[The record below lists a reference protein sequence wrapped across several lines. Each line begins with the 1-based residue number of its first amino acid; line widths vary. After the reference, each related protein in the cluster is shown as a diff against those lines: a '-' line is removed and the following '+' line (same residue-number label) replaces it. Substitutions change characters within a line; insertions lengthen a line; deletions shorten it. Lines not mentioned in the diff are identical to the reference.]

1 MDGYTLE
8 TYGERIAEVYDQ
20 YYPEYDPA
28 AIQVLAELA
37 KGGKALELGIGTG
50 RIALPLMQTGTS
62 VQGIDISQSMVAKL
76 RAKPGGES
84 IKVTMG
90 DFSDVNVDGKF
101 NLIYVVFNTFFSLLT
116 QEEQVRC
123 FQNVTSHLEPGGVFV
138 IEAFVPDLTRFT
150 GGQAIRGT
158 HVTENE
164 ARLDITM
171 VEYDKQ
177 VLTSQHVIFTGE
189 GIRFY
194 PVKIRYVWPAEM
206 DLMARLG
213 HLQLIMRWSDW
224 KKNLFTSGS
233 RMHVSVYGHQ
243 ENPE

>member
-50 RIALPLMQTGTS
+50 RISLPLMQMGIS

-150 GGQAIRGT
+150 GSQAIRGT
-158 HVTENE
+158 HLSENE

-206 DLMARLG
+206 DLMARLSN
-213 HLQLIMRWSDW
+213 LQLKMRWNDW
-224 KKNLFTSGS
+224 KRNPFTSGS
-233 RMHVSVYGHQ
+233 RMHVSVYGY
-243 ENPE
+243 PEIPE

>member
-150 GGQAIRGT
+150 GSQAIRGT
-158 HVTENE
+158 HVSETE
-164 ARLDITM
+164 ARVDITM

-177 VLTSQHVIFTGE
+177 VLTGQHLVFTSE

-194 PVKIRYVWPAEM
+194 PVKIRYVWPTEM

-213 HLQLIMRWSDW
+213 HLQLKMRWSDW
-224 KKNLFTSGS
+224 KRNPFTSGS
-233 RMHVSVYGHQ
+233 RMHVSIYGH
-243 ENPE
+243 PESPE